1 MTGAAL
7 VEMNEARGKIE
18 MDQSYQERNR
28 TKESGI
34 FSNESE
40 TSRENITADSSWD
53 FWENEIADPKS
64 FNPPFLQSTN
74 LLDNKEAITCSFSS
88 IDESG
93 VSSKGKINLYTCTKY
108 EMPRYLHVDQN
119 Q

>member
-7 VEMNEARGKIE
+7 IETNEARGKIE
-18 MDQSYQERNR
+18 MDQSYQERNQS
-28 TKESGI
+28 KESGV
-34 FSNESE
+34 FSNESGI
-40 TSRENITADSSWD
+40 SGENATADSSWD

-74 LLDNKEAITCSFSS
+74 LMENKEVVTCSFSS

-93 VSSKGKINLYTCTKY
+93 VSSKGKTRFSNCISHKLC
-108 EMPRYLHVDQN
+108 RRIHFD
-119 Q
+119 